1 MEPISESETA
11 FLVMHDR
18 PDARATQHRS
28 CCKATGWTWIPK
40 ALSNLPQSGD
50 DASGLRAV
58 QNEIQRPAA
67 TIMWPWPAQMLEDGG
82 FSAAGVFER
91 IGQHAETVRIESA
104 GGKGSLLVGGL

>member
-40 ALSNLPQSGD
+40 ALPNLPQSGD

-67 TIMWPWPAQMLEDGG
+67 TIMWPRSAQVFEDIGIA
-82 FSAAGVFER
+82 AAGVFER
-91 IGQHAETVRIESA
+91 ISEDRQMLE
-104 GGKGSLLVGGL
+104 GSVVVGGLSDL